1 MKKAQQFC
9 LLLIVL
15 SCGGSLCAQQKDCNK
30 PIVPVAAR
38 DKHDN
43 FISGLQKG
51 DFQAKVRGKGVDILS
66 AAPGTAQPVVVV
78 LDISGCA
85 AQNVPDKIAQY
96 YLIQIAL
103 PEPLV
108 KDGSLQIGAIN
119 STRQKGKDVELTF
132 PESLPACT
140 EPNAH

>member
-30 PIVPVAAR
+30 PIVTVAAR

-43 FISGLQKG
+43 FVSGLQKS

-66 AAPGTAQPVVVV
+66 AAPGTAQRVVVV
-78 LDISGCA
+78 LDTSGSMVWKWRRSQDLRRA
-85 AQNVPDKIAQY
+85 LFRASPEDTQFS
-96 YLIQIAL
+96 LI
-103 PEPLV
+103 V
-108 KDGSLQIGAIN
+108 FGS
-119 STRQKGKDVELTF
+119 E
-132 PESLPACT
+132 
-140 EPNAH
+140 